1 MASTGV
7 WFHTRYMRTGSPET
21 PSSETLID
29 LQIGRT
35 RNSSH
40 LMSSAEPQW
49 TLEQLHEHLQAA
61 VDLEFWTIPYY
72 MAAAYSIKDQGETA
86 FQLIL
91 SVVNQE
97 MLHVQLAANI
107 ANAYGLKPIFKCPV
121 YKGAHIPHL
130 DFSLDDPDPRTL
142 FPAARAEIGQ
152 LDIARLQGFCLV
164 EYPFWDTGHPVDA
177 NPDIAVYGSIGEFYQ
192 AVTVGAT
199 QLQDK
204 INPVNQID
212 HFQRFYADF
221 AQPTIT
227 LAGADG
233 LAQVANL
240 VNAITSKGEGTQRPA
255 AMKSHPKHPQP
266 CQT

>member
-61 VDLEFWTIPYY
+61 VDLEFWTIPFY

-91 SVVNQE
+91 CNCSPAR
-97 MLHVQLAANI
+97 HV
-107 ANAYGLKPIFKCPV
+107 GTGSGSPV
-121 YKGAHIPHL
+121 RVIRMAL
-130 DFSLDDPDPRTL
+130 R
-142 FPAARAEIGQ
+142 
-152 LDIARLQGFCLV
+152 
-164 EYPFWDTGHPVDA
+164 
-177 NPDIAVYGSIGEFYQ
+177 
-192 AVTVGAT
+192 
-199 QLQDK
+199 
-204 INPVNQID
+204 
-212 HFQRFYADF
+212 
-221 AQPTIT
+221 
-227 LAGADG
+227 
-233 LAQVANL
+233 
-240 VNAITSKGEGTQRPA
+240 
-255 AMKSHPKHPQP
+255 M
-266 CQT
+266 